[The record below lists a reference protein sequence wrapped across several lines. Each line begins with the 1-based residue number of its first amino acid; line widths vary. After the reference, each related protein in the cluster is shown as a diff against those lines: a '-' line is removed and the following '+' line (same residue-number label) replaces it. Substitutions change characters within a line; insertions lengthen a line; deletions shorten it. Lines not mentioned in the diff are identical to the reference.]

1 MLRVIFLQVERERD
15 KERLESRR
23 KLELLKR
30 ANDEELD
37 EGRRKVSE
45 LQCDLLELR
54 DAHAK
59 LRTANEKLRRERERY
74 EKERDPTSRRR
85 YMFILIFSDLN
96 SLFIVFIYQDG
107 TRWREKSWCIVANC

>member
-1 MLRVIFLQVERERD
+1 M
-15 KERLESRR
+15 
-23 KLELLKR
+23 KR

-74 EKERDPTSRRR
+74 ERERDTTSRRK
-85 YMFILIFSDLN
+85 YKKTNPVKKIYSLQFIC
-96 SLFIVFIYQDG
+96 QDG
-107 TRWREKSWCIVANC
+107 TRWREESRSIAANG

>member
-1 MLRVIFLQVERERD
+1 MERERD

-30 ANDEELD
+30 TNDEELD

-74 EKERDPTSRRR
+74 ESERNTTSRRR
-85 YMFILIFSDLN
+85 FVKKKFNEKLKYLVQYSLDLIGWNKMERRKLVHCCKLLMN
-96 SLFIVFIYQDG
+96 S
-107 TRWREKSWCIVANC
+107 